1 MIFGISRYIA
11 MQLAGED
18 VNFELNNVG
27 CENMT
32 GFDRIQPFFVLF
44 SVGIGLILAQVAR
57 VSELAPIVIVPL
69 LALMLY
75 TTFLPLPLNHF
86 GEGLRNS
93 KVALTSLAINFLWTP
108 LFAWGLGAI
117 FLQDT
122 PDLWVGLIMLMVT
135 PCTDWYL
142 VFTGVAGGDVA
153 LATAL
158 LPLNLILQVV
168 LLPVYLLFF
177 AGTLVEFN
185 PVSLF
190 ESVIGILL
198 IPLLLATVSRRLI
211 LGWKGEVWFQQS
223 LSKVTVFQVISLN
236 LAIVA
241 LFVSEGQ
248 TLTQRPE
255 FFFKLLFP
263 VVLFFVTNFILAYQ
277 VGRYLKFSYPEFACL
292 SCTTLARNSPLSL
305 AIAASAFPHRP
316 LIALTLVIGPLIE
329 LPIMV
334 LVSQLLLQIRRR
346 GKWH

>member
-1 MIFGISRYIA
+1 
-11 MQLAGED
+11 
-18 VNFELNNVG
+18 
-27 CENMT
+27 MT
-32 GFDRIQPFFVLF
+32 RFDQIQPFLVLF
-44 SVGIGLILAQVAR
+44 SVGIGLILAQVAGL
-57 VSELAPIVIVPL
+57 SELAPNLIVPL

-75 TTFLPLPLNHF
+75 ATFLPLSLHHF
-86 GEGLRNS
+86 GEAFRNS
-93 KVALTSLAINFLWTP
+93 KVALASLAINFLWTP

-117 FLQDT
+117 FLQDS

-142 VFTGVAGGDVA
+142 VFTGIAGGDVA

-177 AGTLVEFN
+177 VGTLVELN
-185 PVSLF
+185 PVRLF
-190 ESVIGILL
+190 ESVLWVLL

-211 LGWKGEVWFQQS
+211 LRWKGEIWFQQR
-223 LSKVTVFQVISLN
+223 LSNVTVFQVLSLN

-241 LFVSEGQ
+241 IFASEGQ

-255 FFFKLLFP
+255 LFFKLLFP
-263 VVLFFVTNFILAYQ
+263 VVLFFVTNFILADQ
-277 VGRYLKFSYPEFACL
+277 VGRYFRFSYPEFACL

-346 GKWH
+346 GKWQ

>member
-1 MIFGISRYIA
+1 
-11 MQLAGED
+11 
-18 VNFELNNVG
+18 
-27 CENMT
+27 MT
-32 GFDRIQPFFVLF
+32 GFDRTQPFLVLF
-44 SVGIGLILAQVAR
+44 SVVVGLILAQVPPL
-57 VSELAPIVIVPL
+57 SELAPNLIVPL

-75 TTFLPLPLNHF
+75 ATFLPLSLNHF
-86 GEGLRNS
+86 GEALGNS
-93 KVALTSLAINFLWTP
+93 KVALASVATNFLWTP
-108 LFAWGLGAI
+108 VFAWGLGAI
-117 FLQDT
+117 FLQDS

-158 LPLNLILQVV
+158 LPLNLILQVL

-177 AGTLVEFN
+177 AGTLVELN
-185 PVSLF
+185 PVRLF
-190 ESVIGILL
+190 ESVLWVLL

-211 LGWKGEVWFQQS
+211 LGCKGEIWFDQK
-223 LSKVTVFQVISLN
+223 LSNVTVFQVLSLN

-241 LFVSEGQ
+241 LFISKGH
-248 TLTQRPE
+248 TLIQRPE
-255 FFFKLLFP
+255 LFFKVLIP
-263 VVLFFVTNFILAYQ
+263 VVLFFVTNFILAHRI
-277 VGRYLKFSYPEFACL
+277 GRYFKFSYEEFVCL

-334 LVSQLLLQIRRR
+334 LISQLLLQIRRR
-346 GKWH
+346 ERW